1 MEKFTSFRG
10 KGILFIILLFMLWFL
25 NFAGRSIFSPIL
37 PLIEDEYLISHARAT
52 SILLFMSV
60 GYGISVFFSG
70 FFSGVFGYKK
80 TILLS
85 LVVTA
90 GAFLFILFSK
100 LFSALYIF
108 CFIIGIATGV
118 YLPAAI
124 PLITNYFEE
133 KHWSKA
139 IAIHD
144 TAASIGVFIV
154 PIIAV
159 VLLKFLE
166 WRGIFGLLG
175 IVFILAALPVFLS
188 IDDLKVKKI
197 SLAGFNSFVKR
208 KSLWVLSILWVFAAS
223 CSAGVFFI
231 IPLYLTKELHME
243 INYANMIFGISRVG
257 GFAFALSAGF
267 LAARFNLQKLMAL
280 FLIVSGIFTVLVSL
294 SNIKFMAIA
303 LFFQASV
310 IYGFF
315 PLGLIAVS
323 KLFDINVR
331 SIAIGFVLGFG
342 MIIGWGVAP
351 YLLGLSGDHISFR
364 FGILILGILIILS
377 SALVYL
383 LKDLHKNN

>member
-10 KGILFIILLFMLWFL
+10 KGVLFILFLFILWFL

-37 PLIEDEYLISHARAT
+37 PLIEDEYLISHAKAT
-52 SILLFMSV
+52 SILIFMSV

-80 TILLS
+80 TIILS

-90 GAFLFILFSK
+90 ASFFLIFFFKIFSV
-100 LFSALYIF
+100 LYIF
-108 CFIIGIATGV
+108 CFIIGVATGV

-124 PLITNYFEE
+124 PLITNYYEE

-144 TAASIGVFIV
+144 TAASISLFIV

-159 VLLKFLE
+159 FLIQFLE
-166 WRGIFGLLG
+166 WRGIFSVLG
-175 IVFILAALPVFLS
+175 IVFILAALPVYLF
-188 IDDLKVKKI
+188 IDELKVKKI
-197 SLAGFNSFVKR
+197 SLSGFNSFIKR
-208 KSLWVLSILWVFAAS
+208 KPLWVLSIIWVFAAS
-223 CSAGVFFI
+223 CSAGVYFI
-231 IPLYLTKELHME
+231 IPLYLTKELHMD

-257 GFAFALSAGF
+257 GFAFALSAGL
-267 LAARFNLQKLMAL
+267 LATRFNLQKLMAL
-280 FLIVSGIFTVLVSL
+280 VLILSGIFTVLVSFA
-294 SNIKFMAIA
+294 NIKLMGIA
-303 LFFQASV
+303 LFFQASI

-331 SIAIGFVLGFG
+331 SIATGFVLGFG
-342 MIIGWGVAP
+342 MIIGWGVTP
-351 YLLGLSGDHISFR
+351 YLLGLSGDHLSFR
-364 FGILILGILIILS
+364 FGIMILGILVILS
-377 SALVYL
+377 SGLVYL
-383 LKDLHKNN
+383 LKDLNDI

>member
-10 KGILFIILLFMLWFL
+10 KAVLFIIFLFLLWFL

-70 FFSGVFGYKK
+70 FFSGILGYKK
-80 TILLS
+80 TIILS

-90 GAFLFILFSK
+90 VSFFLIFFFKI
-100 LFSALYIF
+100 FSALYIF
-108 CFIIGIATGV
+108 CFIIGVATGV

-124 PLITNYFEE
+124 PLITNYYEE
-133 KHWSKA
+133 RHWSKA

-144 TAASIGVFIV
+144 TAASIGLFIV
-154 PIIAV
+154 PILA
-159 VLLKFLE
+159 VLLMQFLE
-166 WRGIFGLLG
+166 WRGIFTLLG
-175 IVFILAALPVFLS
+175 IVFILAALAVYFF
-188 IDDLKVKKI
+188 IDELKVKKI
-197 SLAGFNSFVKR
+197 KLAGLNSFIRR
-208 KSLWVLSILWVFAAS
+208 KSLWVLSVFWVFAAS

-231 IPLYLTKELHME
+231 IPLYLTKELHMD
-243 INYANMIFGISRVG
+243 INYANTIFGISRVG
-257 GFAFALSAGF
+257 GFAFALSAGW
-267 LAARFNLQKLMAL
+267 LAARFSLQKLIAL
-280 FLIVSGIFTVLVSL
+280 ILILSGIFTVLVSVV
-294 SNIKFMAIA
+294 NIKFVGIA
-303 LFFQASV
+303 LFFQASI
-310 IYGFF
+310 IYGYF

-331 SIAIGFVLGFG
+331 SLATGFVLGFG

-364 FGILILGILIILS
+364 FGIMILGILVILS
-377 SALVYL
+377 SGLVYL
-383 LKDLHKNN
+383 LKELHNHD